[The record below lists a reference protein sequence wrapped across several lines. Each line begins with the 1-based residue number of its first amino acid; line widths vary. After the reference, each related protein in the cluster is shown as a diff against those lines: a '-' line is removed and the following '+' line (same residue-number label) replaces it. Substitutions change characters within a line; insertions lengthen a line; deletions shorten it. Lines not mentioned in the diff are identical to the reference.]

1 MILLVEDDD
10 AIASGL
16 ARVLES
22 QGMPVRRLSH
32 GAGADAAADASIELV
47 ILDLGL
53 PDIDGIEVCRRLRRA
68 RPELA
73 IFILSA
79 RDQELD
85 IVAGLDAGADDYL
98 VKPFR
103 LSELL
108 ARVRAHLRR
117 VAEHA
122 PGDPRASRCTPA
134 RCASTSPHG
143 ARGAAR
149 RELGL
154 RPKEF
159 DLLALLVGDAGR
171 VVTRER
177 IMREVWNTEWL
188 GSTKTLDTHIL
199 SLRGKLHGRHDHDP
213 ARDRLPLRGSV
224 RRRLVAAIAGVAA
237 VAVVLLRRS
246 RSAPC
251 FDRSYRDE
259 ALLRL
264 QRDTIVATRAIDL
277 GGDRSDPVELPSD
290 ARRARGLR
298 PLRPAPR
305 RPRTG
310 NR

>member
-16 ARVLES
+16 VRVLES
-22 QGMPVRRLSH
+22 QGLLVRRLAR
-32 GAGADAAADASIELV
+32 GAGATAAADASIELV

-53 PDIDGIEVCRRLRRA
+53 PDIDGIEVCRRLRHA
-68 RPELA
+68 RRELA
-73 IFILSA
+73 ILILSA

-122 PGDPRASRCTPA
+122 PVAVDAPLRA
-134 RCASTSPHG
+134 G
-143 ARGAAR
+143 AVRVDVAAR
-149 RELGL
+149 RAWSDENELTL

-199 SLRGKLHGRHDHDP
+199 SLRGKLAAD
-213 ARDRLPLRGSV
+213 AITTLRGIGY
-224 RRRLVAAIAGVAA
+224 RFEAA
-237 VAVVLLRRS
+237 
-246 RSAPC
+246 
-251 FDRSYRDE
+251 
-259 ALLRL
+259 
-264 QRDTIVATRAIDL
+264 
-277 GGDRSDPVELPSD
+277 
-290 ARRARGLR
+290 
-298 PLRPAPR
+298 
-305 RPRTG
+305 
-310 NR
+310 